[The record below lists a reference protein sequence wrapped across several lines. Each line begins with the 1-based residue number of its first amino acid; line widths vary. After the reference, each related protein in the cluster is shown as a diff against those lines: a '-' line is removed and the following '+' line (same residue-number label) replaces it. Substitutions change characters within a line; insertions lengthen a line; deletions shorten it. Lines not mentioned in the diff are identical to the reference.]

1 MSKRERRVFGSLRRL
16 SSGRWQVRYRD
27 LSGVLHTGPH
37 TFTSK
42 ADAARYL
49 AMVEVDLHRG
59 AWTDPK
65 LGRITLAEWAK
76 RWQTTTTNLRPTTRD
91 LYAYLL
97 RRFLLPTFGKAALSS
112 IDPLAVRSWLA
123 NLQAQQL
130 SPSTIAKA
138 YRLLSR
144 ILGAAVEAGYLLR
157 NPCTVKGAGQERAPE
172 MRFATVAQVAALADA
187 IGPRYRAL
195 VLVAAYG
202 GLRWGE
208 LVGLRVKRVD
218 LLHGRVTVAEQVA
231 EVNGQLLPGL
241 PKTEAGRRTVT
252 LPAVAAVALAEHLA
266 EFAQPDPEG
275 LVFPAPQGGYL
286 RRSNF
291 RRRWWVPATRAVGV
305 EGLRVHD
312 LRHSAATLALA
323 AGANTRELMER
334 MGHTSPQVALR
345 YQHVMAGRD
354 QAIAAALDE
363 LIQAA
368 ANLPPERSVEQPSG
382 TLVARNR
389 RAGSSRQRGSAG
401 EGR

>member
-1 MSKRERRVFGSLRRL
+1 MSKRERRAFGSVRRL

-42 ADAARYL
+42 ADATRYL
-49 AMVEVDLHRG
+49 AMVEADLHRG
-59 AWTDPK
+59 AWADPK
-65 LGRITLAEWAK
+65 LGRITLGEWAK
-76 RWQTTTTNLRPTTRD
+76 RWQATTTNLRPTTRD

-112 IDPLAVRSWLA
+112 IDVLAVRAWLA
-123 NLQAQQL
+123 DLQAQQL
-130 SPSTIAKA
+130 SPSTVAKA

-144 ILGAAVEAGYLLR
+144 ILGAAVEAGYLPR

-172 MRFATVAQVAALADA
+172 MRFATVAQVAALADD

-231 EVNGQLLPGL
+231 EVNGQLLPGP

-266 EFAQPDPEG
+266 TFAE
-275 LVFPAPQGGYL
+275 PAPRGWCS
-286 RRSNF
+286 R
-291 RRRWWVPATRAVGV
+291 PHRAGIC
-305 EGLRVHD
+305 
-312 LRHSAATLALA
+312 
-323 AGANTRELMER
+323 
-334 MGHTSPQVALR
+334 
-345 YQHVMAGRD
+345 AGRTSVV
-354 QAIAAALDE
+354 AGGCRPRERLEWRGYGFTICPTR
-363 LIQAA
+363 
-368 ANLPPERSVEQPSG
+368 PPPWHWRLGRTP
-382 TLVARNR
+382 
-389 RAGSSRQRGSAG
+389 GS
-401 EGR
+401 

>member
-1 MSKRERRVFGSLRRL
+1 V
-16 SSGRWQVRYRD
+16 
-27 LSGVLHTGPH
+27 
-37 TFTSK
+37 
-42 ADAARYL
+42 
-49 AMVEVDLHRG
+49 
-59 AWTDPK
+59 
-65 LGRITLAEWAK
+65 
-76 RWQTTTTNLRPTTRD
+76 
-91 LYAYLL
+91 
-97 RRFLLPTFGKAALSS
+97 
-112 IDPLAVRSWLA
+112 LAVRSWLA
-123 NLQAQQL
+123 KLHAEGV
-130 SPSTIAKA
+130 SASTKAKA

-187 IGPRYRAL
+187 IGPRHRAL

-218 LLHGRVTVAEQVA
+218 LLHGRVSVAEQVA
-231 EVNGQLLPGL
+231 EVNGQLLPGP

-266 EFAQPDPEG
+266 EFAEPGPEG
-275 LVFPAPQGGYL
+275 LVFPAPEGGYL

-291 RRRWWVPATRAVGV
+291 RRRWWLRATRAADV
-305 EGLRVHD
+305 EGLRFHD

-363 LIQAA
+363 LVQAA
-368 ANLPPERSVEQPSG
+368 ATLPPEPPAAQPSG
-382 TLVARNR
+382 TLVARTR
-389 RAGSSRQRGSAG
+389 RARSGGAGRRARG
-401 EGR
+401 GR

>member
-1 MSKRERRVFGSLRRL
+1 MSKRERRVFGSVRRL

-27 LSGVLHTGPH
+27 LSGVMHTGPH

-42 ADAARYL
+42 TDAARYL
-49 AMVEVDLHRG
+49 AMVEADLHRG
-59 AWTDPK
+59 AWADPK
-65 LGRITLAEWAK
+65 PGRITLAEWAK
-76 RWQTTTTNLRPTTRD
+76 RWQATTTNLRPTTRD

-112 IDPLAVRSWLA
+112 IDVLAVRAWLA
-123 NLQAQQL
+123 SLQAQQL
-130 SPSTIAKA
+130 SPSTVAKA

-144 ILGAAVEAGYLLR
+144 ILGAAVEAGYLVR

-172 MRFATVAQVAALADA
+172 MRFATVAQITALAEA
-187 IGPRYRAL
+187 VGARYRAL

-218 LLHGRVTVAEQVA
+218 LLHGQVTVAEQVA
-231 EVNGQLLPGL
+231 EVNGQLNPGP
-241 PKTEAGRRTVT
+241 PKTSAGRRTIT
-252 LPAVAAVALAEHLA
+252 LPSVAAVALAEHLT
-266 EFAQPDPEG
+266 EFAEPGPEG
-275 LVFPAPQGGYL
+275 LVFPAPKGGYL

-291 RRRWWVPATRAVGV
+291 RRRWWVRATRAAGV
-305 EGLRVHD
+305 DGLRLHD

-354 QAIAAALDE
+354 QAIAAALDA
-363 LIQAA
+363 LVQAA
-368 ANLPPERSVEQPSG
+368 ATLPPEAQVEGASG

-389 RAGSSRQRGSAG
+389 RAKSSRPRRSAG

>member
-1 MSKRERRVFGSLRRL
+1 MSRRERRVFGSVRRL

-27 LSGVLHTGPH
+27 LTGAIHTGPH

-42 ADAARYL
+42 TDAARYL
-49 AMVEVDLHRG
+49 ALVEADLHRG
-59 AWTDPK
+59 AWADPK
-65 LGRITLAEWAK
+65 LGRMTLAEWAD
-76 RWQTTTTNLRPTTRD
+76 RWQQTTTNLRPTTRD

-97 RRFLLPTFGKAALSS
+97 RRFLVPTFGAVPLSGV
-112 IDPLAVRSWLA
+112 DVLTVRSWLA
-123 NLQAQQL
+123 DLQAEHL
-130 SPSTIAKA
+130 SPSTVAKA

-187 IGPRYRAL
+187 ISERYRAL

-231 EVNGQLLPGL
+231 EVNGQLIPGP
-241 PKTEAGRRTVT
+241 PKTDAGRRTIT

-266 EFAQPDPEG
+266 EFAAPGPEG
-275 LVFPAPQGGYL
+275 LVFPAPEGGYL

-291 RRRWWVPATRAVGV
+291 RRRWWLRATRAAGV
-305 EGLRVHD
+305 EGLRFHD

-363 LIQAA
+363 LVQAA
-368 ANLPPERSVEQPSG
+368 GKLAPEKPSG

-389 RAGSSRQRGSAG
+389 RVKDGRSRRSAG

>member
-1 MSKRERRVFGSLRRL
+1 MSKRERRVFGSVRRL

-27 LSGVLHTGPH
+27 LSGVMHTGPH

-42 ADAARYL
+42 TDAARYL
-49 AMVEVDLHRG
+49 AMVEADLHRG
-59 AWTDPK
+59 AWADPK
-65 LGRITLAEWAK
+65 PGRITLAEWAK
-76 RWQTTTTNLRPTTRD
+76 RWQATTTNLRPTTRN

-112 IDPLAVRSWLA
+112 IDVLAVRAWLA
-123 NLQAQQL
+123 SLQAQQL
-130 SPSTIAKA
+130 SPSTVAKA

-144 ILGAAVEAGYLLR
+144 ILGAAVEAGYLVR

-172 MRFATVAQVAALADA
+172 MRFATVAQITALAEA
-187 IGPRYRAL
+187 VGARYRAL

-218 LLHGRVTVAEQVA
+218 LLHGQVTVAEQVA
-231 EVNGQLLPGL
+231 EVNGQLNPGP
-241 PKTEAGRRTVT
+241 PKTSAGRRTIT
-252 LPAVAAVALAEHLA
+252 LPSVAAVALAEHLT
-266 EFAQPDPEG
+266 EFAEPGPEG
-275 LVFPAPQGGYL
+275 LVFPAPKGGYL

-291 RRRWWVPATRAVGV
+291 RRRWWVRATRAAGV
-305 EGLRVHD
+305 DGLRLHD

-354 QAIAAALDE
+354 QAIAAALDA
-363 LIQAA
+363 LVQAA
-368 ANLPPERSVEQPSG
+368 ATLPPEAQVEGASG

-389 RAGSSRQRGSAG
+389 RAKSSRPRRSAG

>member
-1 MSKRERRVFGSLRRL
+1 MSRRERRMFGSVRRL

-49 AMVEVDLHRG
+49 AMVEADLHRG
-59 AWTDPK
+59 TWADPK
-65 LGRITLAEWAK
+65 LGRITLTEWAK
-76 RWQTTTTNLRPTTRD
+76 RWQATTTNLRPTTRD

-97 RRFLLPTFGKAALSS
+97 RRFLLPTFGKTALSS
-112 IDPLAVRSWLA
+112 IDPLSVRAWLT
-123 NLQAQQL
+123 NLQAEQL
-130 SPSTIAKA
+130 SPSTVAKA

-144 ILGAAVEAGYLLR
+144 ILGAAVEAGYLVR

-187 IGPRYRAL
+187 IDPRYRAL
-195 VLVAAYG
+195 ILVAAYG

-231 EVNGQLLPGL
+231 EVNGQLIPGP

-266 EFAQPDPEG
+266 NFAEPGPEG

-312 LRHSAATLALA
+312 LRHSAATMALA

-334 MGHTSPQVALR
+334 MGHTSPAVALR

-363 LIQAA
+363 LVHAA
-368 ANLPPERSVEQPSG
+368 ANLPPQRPTEGPSG

-389 RAGSSRQRGSAG
+389 RARSEGPGRRAG
-401 EGR
+401 GGR

>member
-1 MSKRERRVFGSLRRL
+1 MGKRERRVFGSLRRL
-16 SSGRWQVRYRD
+16 SSGRWQIRYRD

-37 TFTSK
+37 TFTNK

-49 AMVEVDLHRG
+49 AMVEADLHRG
-59 AWTDPK
+59 AWADPK
-65 LGRITLAEWAK
+65 LGRITLAEWSK
-76 RWQTTTTNLRPTTRD
+76 RWQATTTNLRPTTRD

-97 RRFLLPTFGKAALSS
+97 RRFLLPAFGKSGLSS
-112 IDPLAVRSWLA
+112 IDVLAVRSWLA
-123 NLQAQQL
+123 TLEAEGV
-130 SPSTIAKA
+130 SASTRAKA

-172 MRFATVAQVAALADA
+172 MRFATVAQVAALAEA
-187 IGPRYRAL
+187 IDPRYRAL

-208 LVGLRVKRVD
+208 LVGLRVRRVD
-218 LLHGRVTVAEQVA
+218 LLHGRVVVAEQVA
-231 EVNGQLLPGL
+231 EVNGKLIPGP

-252 LPAVAAVALAEHLA
+252 LPAAAAVALAEHLV
-266 EFAQPDPEG
+266 EFAEPGPDG
-275 LVFPAPQGGYL
+275 LVFPAPEGGYL

-291 RRRWWVPATRAVGV
+291 RRRGWLAATRAADVN
-305 EGLRVHD
+305 GLRFHD

-334 MGHTSPQVALR
+334 MGHTSPAVALR

-363 LIQAA
+363 LVQAA
-368 ANLPPERSVEQPSG
+368 ANLPQEGPAEPPSG
-382 TLVARNR
+382 TLVARTRRTKLEGPGR
-389 RAGSSRQRGSAG
+389 RAARR
-401 EGR
+401 R